1 MLLQMINHITYG
13 IGSILTIIAVGF
25 SINGNIIMFFSMFKK
40 EPSHHN
46 GLLCLCI
53 SYAIWLIADIFK
65 LKFYECLFDLFLCA
79 LFVVI
84 YIYTRRL
91 NNKKLDDV
99 NANS

>member
-1 MLLQMINHITYG
+1 MISHLIYG
-13 IGSILTIIAVGF
+13 IGSILTIVAVGF
-25 SINGNIIMFFSMFKK
+25 SINGNIIMLMSMFKK
-40 EPSHHN
+40 DTSHHN
-46 GLLCLCI
+46 GFLCLCI
-53 SYAIWLIADIFK
+53 SYAVWLIADICK
-65 LKFYECLFDLFLCA
+65 LKFFECITDLSLCA